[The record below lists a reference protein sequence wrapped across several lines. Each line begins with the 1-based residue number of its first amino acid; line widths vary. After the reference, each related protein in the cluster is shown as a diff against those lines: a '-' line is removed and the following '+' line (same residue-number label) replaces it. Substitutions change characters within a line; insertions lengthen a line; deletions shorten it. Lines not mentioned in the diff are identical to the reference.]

1 MRSMLARGGRRLAVA
16 ALGAVPTL
24 AAVASALV
32 MFGVFLELREV
43 SAIAA
48 LQVMVK
54 GAFGST
60 FALANTLQRAAPL
73 MLTAL
78 CVALPA
84 RAGLIVI
91 GGEGALALGG
101 LAAGSVA
108 VAAPGLSWMVALPL
122 MAAAGGLA
130 GGLWIAGAGA
140 LRQWRGVNETIG
152 SLLLSYLGIALFNH
166 LVEGALRDPASLN
179 KPSTLP
185 LPDAWMIGSIPGL
198 DAHWGFAAGLLCC
211 LAAWIFLR
219 WTVPGFAL
227 NVVGGNAQAAR
238 LVGLPVDR
246 LVIGACFAGGAAA
259 GLAGMFEVAAVQG
272 SANASLL
279 AGYGYAGIL
288 VAFAAR
294 QNPLAVIICAV
305 LVGGIGASGSLLQRR
320 LDLPDAA
327 TLVLQGLIFANLLA
341 WEAFGGRMGR
351 WQLRL
356 SPAEAISA

>member
-1 MRSMLARGGRRLAVA
+1 MRAVLRA
-16 ALGAVPTL
+16 ALGGLPTL
-24 AAVASALV
+24 LAVLSALA
-32 MFGVFLELREV
+32 MFSAFLELRGVPATE
-43 SAIAA
+43 A
-48 LQVMVK
+48 LQLMVK
-54 GAFGST
+54 GAFGSA
-60 FALANTLQRAAPL
+60 FAFANTLQRAAPL

-78 CVALPA
+78 CVVLPA
-84 RAGLIVI
+84 RAGLIII

-108 VAAPGLSWMVALPL
+108 MAAPGLSPTMALPL
-122 MAAAGGLA
+122 MALAGALA
-130 GGLWIAGAGA
+130 GGLWIAASGA

-152 SLLLSYLGIALFNH
+152 SLLLSYVAIALFNH

-179 KPSTLP
+179 KPSTPP
-185 LPDAWMIGSIPGL
+185 LPAGWMIGTLPGL
-198 DAHWGFAAGLLCC
+198 DAHWGFAIGALFCI
-211 LAAWIFLR
+211 AAWVFMR
-219 WTVPGFAL
+219 WSVPGFAL

-238 LVGLPVDR
+238 LVGLPVDA
-246 LVIGACFAGGAAA
+246 LIVGACFAGGAAA

-279 AGYGYAGIL
+279 SGYGTAGIL

-294 QNPLAVIICAV
+294 QNPLAVIVCAI

-341 WEAFGGRMGR
+341 WEAFNGRIGR

-356 SPAEAISA
+356 SAPAEPARV